1 MTRINLVPASM
12 LCDQH
17 LLAEHR
23 EITRVPNYVLRRL
36 SLGKP
41 IVLSE
46 LEDYTLGAGHVRFFY
61 DRLAFLHV
69 RYDRVHH
76 ECRRRGFDVQYHW
89 PEMHGVPQKY
99 LRKYEPTCEAVRI
112 SAERVA
118 QKLPAKARFTPGAYK

>member
-1 MTRINLVPASM
+1 MTRINLVPPSS

-41 IVLSE
+41 IVTSG
-46 LEDYTLGAGHVRFFY
+46 LEDYTLGTGHVRFFY
-61 DRLAFLHV
+61 DRLDFLKK

-76 ECRRRGFDVQYHW
+76 ECQRRGFNVSYHW
-89 PEMHGVPQKY
+89 PEEMIGVP
-99 LRKYEPTCEAVRI
+99 RKYFGEYQVTAPALKI

-118 QKLPAKARFTPGAYK
+118 AKMPAKARFTLPKY